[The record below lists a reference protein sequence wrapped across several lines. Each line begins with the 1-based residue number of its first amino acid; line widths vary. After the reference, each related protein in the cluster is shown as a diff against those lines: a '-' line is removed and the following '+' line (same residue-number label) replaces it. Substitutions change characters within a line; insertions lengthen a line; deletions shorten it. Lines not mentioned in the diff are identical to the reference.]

1 MPTVKIPEDETTV
14 YIHHIGPYEKGVEY
28 EVDELEAT
36 RLIENK
42 GFVLVE
48 ED

>member
-1 MPTVKIPEDETTV
+1 MPTVKIPDNDTMT
-14 YIHHIGPYEKGVEY
+14 YIDHIGPYQKGVEY

-42 GFVLVE
+42 GFELVE